1 MIDPKRKED
10 FYVDETNS
18 DTGPVVRW
26 NSNDR
31 IPFGD
36 MLAEFARAGWISVQ
50 TVENSLAQRKIE
62 DRISLEAYRRNY
74 KGPSEEELFEMRA
87 AFGAGARV
95 VNAITGH
102 EYTV

>member
-10 FYVDETNS
+10 FYVDETDS

-95 VNAITGH
+95 VNALTGH

>member
-62 DRISLEAYRRNY
+62 DRQSLEAYRQNY
-74 KGPSEEELFEMRA
+74 KGPSQEELFEMRA